1 MTKQTMIKHY
11 RSNSAADSYII
22 GYAYQGC
29 IYFNEVKEIMP
40 RYLSVEEA
48 SRNQG
53 QNLRLRLKKAHR
65 KELFQGESW
74 ILCREEDLVSDK
86 YNRGEIFEKLITEYF
101 GQEWEKDTVPFW
113 EQGDIR
119 LNGKEVQIK
128 LDTATLT
135 STKQIARLKKMKKV
149 EKRG

>member
-65 KELFQGESW
+65 KELFHGESW

-135 STKQIARLKKMKKV
+135 STKQIARLKKMKKS
-149 EKRG
+149 

>member
-1 MTKQTMIKHY
+1 
-11 RSNSAADSYII
+11 
-22 GYAYQGC
+22 
-29 IYFNEVKEIMP
+29 
-40 RYLSVEEA
+40 
-48 SRNQG
+48 
-53 QNLRLRLKKAHR
+53 
-65 KELFQGESW
+65 
-74 ILCREEDLVSDK
+74 VSDK

-135 STKQIARLKKMKKV
+135 STKQIARLKKMKKS
-149 EKRG
+149 